1 MIYLE
6 LVVPIEDRSFVAA
19 LFEDHLVA
27 KMVLEKLGARHLN

>member
-6 LVVPIEDRSFVAA
+6 LVVPIEDRSLVVA

-27 KMVLEKLGARHLN
+27 KMVLEKLGGEHLN